1 MNRFL
6 TSTAL
11 ALSLATAAVADT
23 AGNMDWSAQMEP
35 QAGQFYGS
43 DLIGMRIY
51 RAETDYDN
59 WSSVEAGSE
68 QEWDDIGEI
77 NDLIISKDG
86 EVDAVIL
93 GIGGFLGMGERDV
106 AIQMDAIR
114 VVHEQDDPNSRF
126 LVVNATKE
134 QLETVPEYAHRA
146 EAMTDGEKVAK
157 MDDTDENQVDQA
169 STDSTQQAAT
179 DDTTQTDVPP
189 MQRPLVEREGYAEV
203 EMVDAQ
209 KITVDELQG
218 ARVYGVNDED
228 LGEISD
234 LVVDEGKLTLAVV
247 DVGGFLGMGEKPVGV
262 DFDKLQILKRQDSE
276 ELRVY
281 MDATEESLKAQPEYS
296 SR

>member
-51 RAETDYDN
+51 RAENDYDN

-68 QEWDDIGEI
+68 QEWDDIGEV

-86 EVDAVIL
+86 NVDAVIL
-93 GIGGFLGMGERDV
+93 GIGGFLGAGERDV
-106 AIQMDAIR
+106 AIQMDSIR
-114 VVHEQDDPNSRF
+114 VVHEQDDPDSRF

-134 QLETVPEYAHRA
+134 ELGTVPEYTHR
-146 EAMTDGEKVAK
+146 
-157 MDDTDENQVDQA
+157 
-169 STDSTQQAAT
+169 T
-179 DDTTQTDVPP
+179 DDRSDVTAASDETNPANIPP

-209 KITVDELQG
+209 KINVDDLQG
-218 ARVYGVNDED
+218 ARVYGINDED
-228 LGEISD
+228 IGEISE
-234 LVVDEGKLTLAVV
+234 LVVDEGKLTIAVV

-262 DFDKLQILKRQDSE
+262 DFDKLQILKGQDND